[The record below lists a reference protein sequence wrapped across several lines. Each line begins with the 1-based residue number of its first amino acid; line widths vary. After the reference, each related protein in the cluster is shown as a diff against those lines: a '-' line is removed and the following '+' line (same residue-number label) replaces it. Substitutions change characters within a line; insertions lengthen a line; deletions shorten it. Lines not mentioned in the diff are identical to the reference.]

1 MKKEERKSFK
11 EELEKNKSKRK
22 LEELLDSYK
31 SKDSY
36 DEVYSIASPTALVF
50 AITII
55 GLLFVSNK
63 FNLDLSSNAFW
74 GIVGIPTVA
83 TMFGLFHYSS
93 KEEKTCKEKRKMILE
108 RLEELDEEEKVK
120 ELDKVKTIET
130 NFAKKAESNDEK
142 DIDKLLNDIL
152 FKMEKSIDD
161 NKEISYKSYET
172 KDKTLKKTRK

>member
-31 SKDSY
+31 SKDAY

-50 AITII
+50 AIAII
-55 GLLFVSNK
+55 GLLFASNK

-93 KEEKTCKEKRKMILE
+93 KEEKTCKEKRNMILE
-108 RLEELDEEEKVK
+108 RLEELDEEEK
-120 ELDKVKTIET
+120 ELDKVKTIT
-130 NFAKKAESNDEK
+130 NNTIQKAKSNNEM
-142 DIDKLLNDIL
+142 DIDKILNDML
-152 FKMEKSIDD
+152 FELEKTNDSD
-161 NKEISYKSYET
+161 NKEVSYSLDET